1 MEPEHAPDDHPT
13 AIVAVREQGLA
24 LSLSLTVQAHG
35 WKAVLFDIEEGMDA
49 LPLTENAT
57 LLIDEQVIPG
67 VPVRSITR
75 LRSRPWKGLVIVL
88 TEDAVVLGRKLAALK
103 SVVVLEKPFG
113 SSDLVAILPKF

>member
-1 MEPEHAPDDHPT
+1 
-13 AIVAVREQGLA
+13 
-24 LSLSLTVQAHG
+24 
-35 WKAVLFDIEEGMDA
+35 VLFDIEEGMDA